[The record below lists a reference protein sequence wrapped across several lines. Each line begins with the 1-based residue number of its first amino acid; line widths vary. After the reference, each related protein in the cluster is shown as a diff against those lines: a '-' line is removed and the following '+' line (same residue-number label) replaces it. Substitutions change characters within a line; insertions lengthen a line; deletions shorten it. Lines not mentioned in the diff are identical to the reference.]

1 MKLNDFFDKIFVINL
16 ERRPDRLEIFK
27 QISNDLDF
35 EFEVFKAYDGR
46 EIDDNFVYNGKPIN
60 IKPNKHYKGGLDN
73 YSRGALGCLLSHL
86 DIIKKSKYLG
96 YKKVLILEDDVEFNT
111 DFKQRFNNF
120 ISNFDKDW
128 DMIYFSGSLLE
139 TSEDYEYC
147 KKLIS
152 CHTTH
157 SYAVC
162 ESIYEYLIENIE
174 KNLYISPID
183 ETYSI
188 VQSNIK
194 SFITIP
200 FLTYQSGGFSDI
212 QNSYVD
218 YDSIKKYL

>member
-16 ERRPDRLEIFK
+16 ERRPDRLEKFK
-27 QISNDLDF
+27 KIAEILNF
-35 EFEVFKAYDGR
+35 EFEIFKAYDGKQI
-46 EIDDNFVYNGKPIN
+46 EDDFVYNNKPIN
-60 IKPNKHYKGGLDN
+60 ITQNQYYRGFDT
-73 YSRGALGCLLSHL
+73 YSKGALGCLLSHL
-86 DIIKKSKYLG
+86 DIIKKSKDMG
-96 YKKVLILEDDVEFNT
+96 YKKILILEDDVEFHI
-111 DFKQRFNNF
+111 DFNKRFDDFTLSFN
-120 ISNFDKDW
+120 KEW
-128 DMIYFSGSLLE
+128 DMIYFSGSILE
-139 TSEDYEYC
+139 TSDDYGYY

-183 ETYSI
+183 LTYSI

-212 QNSYVD
+212 QNSHVD
-218 YDSIKKYL
+218 YESIKKYL